1 MTFKNHFVSI
11 LLTVNSRYPIG
22 EWDRLITQA
31 IITLNLLHSS
41 RIHPSL
47 SAHASSFGNY
57 DYNYT
62 PIAPPGT
69 QVVVHSSV
77 DSLTT
82 FGPHGRIGWYIG
94 PSLEHYRCYKVYFPD
109 PLHKCDVLKFDFFH
123 QKVPFPKITNEEYL
137 RQTAEDMLQL
147 LHATKPSHNPNPL
160 TFSAPVLNAFGEVA
174 RILGRSVTKRGH
186 HRS

>member
-1 MTFKNHFVSI
+1 M
-11 LLTVNSRYPIG
+11 
-22 EWDRLITQA
+22 
-31 IITLNLLHSS
+31 
-41 RIHPSL
+41 
-47 SAHASSFGNY
+47 
-57 DYNYT
+57 
-62 PIAPPGT
+62 
-69 QVVVHSSV
+69 HSSV

-109 PLHKCDVLKFDFFH
+109 TIHECDVIKVNFFP

-174 RILGRSVTKRGH
+174 RILGRSVTNPATLITHKKVSSTFPVSAPMVTPFCDALPRVPH
-186 HRS
+186 FPTAPLRVPFL